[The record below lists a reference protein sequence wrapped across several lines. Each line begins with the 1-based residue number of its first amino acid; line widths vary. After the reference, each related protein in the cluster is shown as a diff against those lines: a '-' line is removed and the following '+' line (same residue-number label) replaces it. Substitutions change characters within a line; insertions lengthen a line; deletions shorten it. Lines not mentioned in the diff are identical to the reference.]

1 MGRQADLS
9 TVTGLQVA
17 SDGELD
23 AVVVEAVDQTGF
35 IEGSSWRV
43 HPPSESDIT
52 DTREREKVEERFNT
66 KGNESWN
73 EQLGV

>member
-9 TVTGLQVA
+9 TVTALLVA

-43 HPPSESDIT
+43 HPPSDSDIT
-52 DTREREKVEERFNT
+52 DTRER
-66 KGNESWN
+66 KG
-73 EQLGV
+73 QRML